1 MKRRLRTSERV
12 GVEQTGVTD
21 YSSGDSVGG
30 WMTPTAV
37 LRGTRESKKP
47 QPTGLRFRAVL
58 GEEPKAEL
66 GLL

>member
-1 MKRRLRTSERV
+1 
-12 GVEQTGVTD
+12 
-21 YSSGDSVGG
+21 
-30 WMTPTAV
+30 MTPTAV